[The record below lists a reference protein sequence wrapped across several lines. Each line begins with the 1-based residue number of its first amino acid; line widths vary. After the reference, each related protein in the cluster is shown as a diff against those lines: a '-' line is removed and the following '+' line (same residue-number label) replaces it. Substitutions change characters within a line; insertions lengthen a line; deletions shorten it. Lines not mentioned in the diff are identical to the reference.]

1 MSLLDQLKE
10 RAFSGLL
17 QLRTRPAAIGRYA
30 ARAPFSPA
38 AVPMIGPDGETPL
51 ADIPPVPDGHVR
63 LAAVQMELRLH
74 SSPRSY
80 VDQIGRLGAAAA
92 ATGASLIAFPED
104 SATGLLG
111 LLPGIEQVANAE
123 SMDSA
128 VSEMAGDAVSVA
140 DIFRFIAP
148 ATQRTYEAAFA
159 SLARRFGVPVVTGSA
174 ILPGTNHDMQNIA
187 YFYGPAGQLLGR
199 QEKCHFIP
207 MEVDWGLVAGTE
219 FGVHELPWGR
229 VALPICMDATYYE
242 TFRIVT
248 LLGADVVVI
257 PTANPEDYNLYMA
270 LRGIWPR
277 VQETQAYG
285 LHSCLVGRVFGLHLT
300 GRSGVFAPMDM
311 TPERSGVLAQTP
323 DPETEC
329 IVWADVDIAALRR
342 FRAERPLH
350 FNVEL
355 YEKYL
360 PDVYRESP
368 AVRS

>member
-1 MSLLDQLKE
+1 MSRIDQLKE
-10 RAFSGLL
+10 RAFAALL
-17 QLRTRPAAIGRYA
+17 QWRTRPAAIGRYA
-30 ARAPFSPA
+30 TRTPFAPA
-38 AVPMIGPDGETPL
+38 DVPVIGPEGEMRIS
-51 ADIPPVPDGHVR
+51 DIPPVPAGHVR

-74 SSPRSY
+74 SSPRSF
-80 VDQIGRLGAAAA
+80 VDQVGRLGAAAA

-128 VSEMAGDAVSVA
+128 VAEMVGDSVSVA
-140 DIFRFIAP
+140 DIFRFVAP

-159 SLARRFGVPVVTGSA
+159 ALARRFGVHLVTGSA
-174 ILPGTNHDMQNIA
+174 ILPGADNEMQNIA
-187 YFYGPAGQLLGR
+187 YFYGPDGNLLGR

-207 MEVDWGLVAGTE
+207 MEVDWGLVAGE
-219 FGVHELPWGR
+219 QLGVYELPWGR
-229 VALPICMDATYYE
+229 MALPICMDATYYE

-285 LHSCLVGRVFGLHLT
+285 LHSCMVGRVFGLHLT

-311 TPERSGVLAQTP
+311 TPGRTGVLAQTP
-323 DPETEC
+323 DPESEC

-360 PDVYRESP
+360 PDVYE
-368 AVRS
+368 AHA

>member
-1 MSLLDQLKE
+1 MSVLDRLKE
-10 RAFSGLL
+10 KAFSALL

-30 ARAPFSPA
+30 SEAPFAPA
-38 AVPMIGPDGETPL
+38 DVPIIGPSGETSL
-51 ADIPPVPDGHVR
+51 ADVPPVPGGHVR

-74 SSPRSY
+74 NTPQSY
-80 VDQIGRLGAAAA
+80 VEQIGRLGAAAK
-92 ATGASLIAFPED
+92 ATGASLVAFPED

-111 LLPGIEQVANAE
+111 LLPGIDQVAQAE

-128 VSEMAGDAVSVA
+128 VAEMAGDAVSVA

-159 SLARRFGVPVVTGSA
+159 ALARRFGVHLVTGSA
-174 ILPGTNHDMQNIA
+174 ILPGVNDEMQNIA
-187 YFYGPAGQLLGR
+187 YFYGPDGRLLGR

-207 MEVDWGLVAGTE
+207 MEVDWGLVAGEE

-229 VALPICMDATYYE
+229 IALPICMDATYYE

-311 TPERSGVLAQTP
+311 TPGRTGVLAQTP
-323 DPETEC
+323 DPESEC
-329 IVWADVDIAALRR
+329 IVWADIDIAALRR
-342 FRAERPLH
+342 YRSERPLH

-360 PDVYRESP
+360 PSLYRSAAE
-368 AVRS
+368 R

>member
-1 MSLLDQLKE
+1 MSFVDQLKE
-10 RAFSGLL
+10 RAFAALL

-30 ARAPFSPA
+30 SSTPFAPA
-38 AVPMIGPDGETPL
+38 AVPVIGPDGTVPIQ
-51 ADIPPVPDGHVR
+51 AIPPVPSGHVR

-74 SSPRSY
+74 DSPNSY
-80 VDQIGRLGAAAA
+80 VDQVGRLAAAAA

-111 LLPGIEQVANAE
+111 LLPGIEKVAGAA
-123 SMDSA
+123 SMASA
-128 VSEMAGDAVSVA
+128 VSEMVGDDVSVA

-159 SLARRFGVPVVTGSA
+159 ALARRYGVHLVTGSA
-174 ILPGTNHDMQNIA
+174 ILPGADGSMKNIA
-187 YFYGPAGQLLGR
+187 YFYGPDGSLLGR

-207 MEVDWGLVAGTE
+207 MEVEWGLAAGAE

-229 VALPICMDATYYE
+229 VALPICMDATYFE

-277 VQETQAYG
+277 VQESQAYG

-300 GRSGVFAPMDM
+300 GRSGVFAPMDL
-311 TPERSGVLAQTP
+311 TPKRSGVLAQTP
-323 DPETEC
+323 DPESEC
-329 IVWADVDIAALRR
+329 IVYADVDIAALRR
-342 FRAERPLH
+342 YRAEHPLH

-360 PDVYRESP
+360 PGLYTAP
-368 AVRS
+368 PPQP